1 MKLRSQTMLVMA
13 LILGLIAALNL
24 PGTAAEDYFKR
35 PLKWPAIP
43 HRILS
48 LSPATTEMVYAVG
61 AGKQLVG
68 VSNDCNY
75 PAEAAKKT
83 KVGPFGKLQLESIVK
98 LKPDLIVATADMG
111 QALEPLRRLAIP
123 VIAFKTPNVAAI
135 ENNLLEL
142 GKLTGHLPTAQ
153 KQVDGLKARLTHVQ
167 ANKLKA
173 PSVFYL
179 VWDQPLVTATPGSFI
194 GNVLTL
200 SGAKNVVAAGKA
212 PFINYSLE
220 SLLKA
225 NPDVLIL
232 PKSVAGRLKLDKPP
246 FSRLKA
252 SQAKHIMTIE
262 DDLISR
268 PGPRV
273 IQAIEKINAYL
284 RGLHS

>member
-1 MKLRSQTMLVMA
+1 
-13 LILGLIAALNL
+13 
-24 PGTAAEDYFKR
+24 
-35 PLKWPAIP
+35 
-43 HRILS
+43 
-48 LSPATTEMVYAVG
+48 
-61 AGKQLVG
+61 
-68 VSNDCNY
+68 
-75 PAEAAKKT
+75 
-83 KVGPFGKLQLESIVK
+83 K